1 MKDFCCEESSP
12 HSPRAL
18 DTLIDKDLSQRNYVV
33 SITTIEATS
42 PDDRTH
48 IVAIMR
54 HFLRNS
60 VIARWGAAFLG
71 PHFFASSATLPRY
84 FVDWSVY
91 KRSAG
96 QQQLSFRDSYPC
108 LTDRVKATPFDPHYF
123 FQAAWLARR
132 LHQALPPLHVDIGS
146 SVMMLNVLSASAKTI
161 FVDYRPVQ
169 VQLSNFIPLCGD
181 IVRLP
186 FRSGAITSLSC
197 LHVIEHIG
205 LGRYGDPINPAG
217 SQLAAAELQ
226 RVLQP
231 GGRLFLSVP
240 VGRERVCFNAHRVFS
255 PSTIRAFFP
264 ELQLKSFSLVD
275 DSGQLNEGV
284 PLEAAV
290 KLDYGCGLFEFVK
303 ARE

>member
-1 MKDFCCEESSP
+1 M
-12 HSPRAL
+12 
-18 DTLIDKDLSQRNYVV
+18 
-33 SITTIEATS
+33 SIATIEATS
-42 PDDRTH
+42 PDDRKH
-48 IVAIMR
+48 IIAIVR
-54 HFLRNS
+54 HLLRNS

-71 PHFFASSATLPRY
+71 PHFFTSLGTLPRY
-84 FVDWSVY
+84 LVEWGAY
-91 KRSAG
+91 RRSAG

-132 LHQALPPLHVDIGS
+132 VHQAVPQFHVDIGS
-146 SVMMLNVLSASAKTI
+146 SVMMINVLSASVKTI
-161 FVDYRPVQ
+161 FVDYRPLR
-169 VQLSNFIPLCGD
+169 VQLSNLLPLGGD

-275 DSGQLNEGV
+275 DSGQLNEEV

-290 KLDYGCGLFEFVK
+290 NHDYGCGLFEFVK

>member
-1 MKDFCCEESSP
+1 MTIGTASSN
-12 HSPRAL
+12 
-18 DTLIDKDLSQRNYVV
+18 TLRFRKICV
-33 SITTIEATS
+33 
-42 PDDRTH
+42 
-48 IVAIMR
+48 R
-54 HFLRNS
+54 HPFRNS

-71 PHFFASSATLPRY
+71 PHFFIKLGTLPRY
-84 FVDWSVY
+84 LVEWDVY
-91 KRSAG
+91 KKAATE
-96 QQQLSFRDSYPC
+96 QQLSFQDSYPC

-132 LHQALPPLHVDIGS
+132 VHQAVPPFHVDIGS
-146 SVMMLNVLSASAKTI
+146 SVMMINVLSASAKTI
-161 FVDYRPVQ
+161 FVDYRPLR
-169 VQLSNFIPLCGD
+169 VQLSNLLPLGGD

-186 FRSGAITSLSC
+186 FRSGAIASLSC
-197 LHVIEHIG
+197 LHVIEHVG
-205 LGRYGDPINPAG
+205 LGRYGDPINPVG

-275 DSGQLNEGV
+275 DSGQLHEGV

>member
-1 MKDFCCEESSP
+1 
-12 HSPRAL
+12 
-18 DTLIDKDLSQRNYVV
+18 
-33 SITTIEATS
+33 
-42 PDDRTH
+42 
-48 IVAIMR
+48 MR
-54 HFLRNS
+54 RLFRNS

-71 PHFFASSATLPRY
+71 PHFFASLATLPRY
-84 FVDWSVY
+84 FVDWGAY

-132 LHQALPPLHVDIGS
+132 LYQAKPLLHVDIGS
-146 SVMMLNVLSASAKTI
+146 SVMMINVLSASAKTI
-161 FVDYRPVQ
+161 FVDYRPLRI
-169 VQLSNFIPLCGD
+169 QLSNFLPLGGD

-197 LHVIEHIG
+197 LHVIEHVG

-284 PLEAAV
+284 PLETAV
-290 KLDYGCGLFEFVK
+290 TLDYGCGLFEFVK